1 MCPRSLTARQ
11 HREDLVLAA
20 VMTAFGVAEAL
31 AWPDL
36 SRGWA
41 LASRPIDLRAHLLL
55 AAVSLGFT
63 GTLAF
68 RRRFPVPVLA
78 IAVASGWLTTPF
90 NPQGG
95 ALALVLG
102 VAIAS
107 FTVGQEID
115 FPASLSGPAIATLSS
130 WLVYALVL
138 HSTQVTDYFFT
149 LLLYTP
155 PWAFGVALR
164 IRSRRLREVLER
176 AERLEAD
183 QGAAAAAAAAEE
195 RARIARELHD
205 VVSHSITV
213 ISIQAQAIRH
223 RLRPDQ
229 RHEAEDLQ
237 LLETTARQAMAE
249 MRRLFGVI
257 RKDGER
263 PGLAPQPGLA
273 ELPSLVE
280 QLRASGVA
288 VEVEETGS
296 QTALTPGLDLA
307 AYRVLQEALTNVLRH
322 AGSGAR
328 ATVRIA
334 HEPDALELAVEDD
347 GVGGPDGPSTGH
359 GLVGMRERVGLYGGT
374 LETGRVDGRGY
385 RVRARLPL
393 RDVRTS

>member
-1 MCPRSLTARQ
+1 MA
-11 HREDLVLAA
+11 
-20 VMTAFGVAEAL
+20 
-31 AWPDL
+31 
-36 SRGWA
+36 
-41 LASRPIDLRAHLLL
+41 
-55 AAVSLGFT
+55 
-63 GTLAF
+63 
-68 RRRFPVPVLA
+68 
-78 IAVASGWLTTPF
+78 
-90 NPQGG
+90 
-95 ALALVLG
+95 
-102 VAIAS
+102 
-107 FTVGQEID
+107 
-115 FPASLSGPAIATLSS
+115 
-130 WLVYALVL
+130 
-138 HSTQVTDYFFT
+138 
-149 LLLYTP
+149 
-155 PWAFGVALR
+155 
-164 IRSRRLREVLER
+164 R

-183 QGAAAAAAAAEE
+183 QEAAAAAAAAEE

-213 ISIQAQAIRH
+213 IAIQAQAIRH

-229 RHEAEDLQ
+229 RREAEDLK

-273 ELPSLVE
+273 ELPLLVE
-280 QLRASGVA
+280 QLRASGLA

-359 GLVGMRERVGLYGGT
+359 GLVGMRERVGLYGGA